1 MIPGGFS
8 PTDRPMAE
16 RELPTGTPR
25 DRRRS
30 SAKAVWLTLALIML
44 AIAAAVMLLSLMPDA

>member
-16 RELPTGTPR
+16 RDFPTGTPH
-25 DRRRS
+25 RRRS
-30 SAKAVWLTLALIML
+30 SAKTAWLTLALIVL
-44 AIAAAVMLLSLMPDA
+44 AIAAVVVLLGLLPET